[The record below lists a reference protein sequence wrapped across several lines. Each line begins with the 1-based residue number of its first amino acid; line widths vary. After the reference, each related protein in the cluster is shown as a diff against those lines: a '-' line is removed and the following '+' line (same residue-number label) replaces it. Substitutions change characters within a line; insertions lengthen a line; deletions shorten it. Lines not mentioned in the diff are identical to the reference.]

1 MRVVTAAEMAEL
13 DRRAT
18 EEFGVPASALMD
30 RAGHHVATVVSSML
44 SAIGGRR
51 VAVLAGKGNNGGDGF
66 VAARY
71 LRLAGL
77 EVTAFLLAEPDHLKG
92 DVAAA
97 LGAAKEAG
105 VSTQALPSDIQPEE
119 LMAMFA
125 SAGILIDAIFGTG
138 FHGVIEGLPATVV
151 EAANRSGK
159 PILAVDIPSGLLADT
174 GQSSGPHI
182 RAVATV
188 TLGMPKYGLLVYP
201 GAEAVGKLYVADI
214 GYPSVLMDAP
224 TPGTQL
230 VTATMVRTRFPPRP
244 LDSHKGRYGRV
255 LIIGGSVGFSGAA
268 ALAALGALRVGA
280 GLVTVGVPA
289 SIYPI
294 VASKLTEAMPT
305 PLPASDGA
313 IAAGSLDQVKALA
326 AASDVIGVGPGL
338 SRDFGAVHVVTGL
351 LGVDR
356 PLVIDADGL
365 NVLVGKTHFLAQA
378 RKPVVIT
385 PHPGEL
391 SRLTA
396 VPIATIQE
404 DRLAAART
412 AAKRFNCI
420 VVLKG
425 ARTIVAEPG
434 GDAFLIPT
442 GNPGMAT
449 GGMGDVLTGAI
460 VGLMG
465 QRMTP
470 IEAAYSGAYLH
481 GLAAD
486 LIASSRGL
494 VGMLAS
500 EVADHLPIAIH
511 RVRAGEQV
519 DPIQL
524 LGTAD

>member
-18 EEFGVPASALMD
+18 EEFGVPSSALMD
-30 RAGHHVATVVSSML
+30 RAGHHVAKVVSSML

-51 VAVLAGKGNNGGDGF
+51 VAVLVGKGNNGGDGL
-66 VAARY
+66 VAAKY
-71 LRLAGL
+71 LQLAGVD
-77 EVTAFLLAEPDHLKG
+77 VTAFLLAEPTHLKG

-105 VSTQALPSDIQPEE
+105 VTTRGLSSDVQSKEP
-119 LMAMFA
+119 MAIFA
-125 SAGILIDAIFGTG
+125 SADLLIDAIFGTG
-138 FHGVIEGLPATVV
+138 FRGVIEGLPATVV

-159 PILAVDIPSGLLADT
+159 PIVAVDIPSGLLADS
-174 GQSSGPHI
+174 GRSSGPNI
-182 RAVATV
+182 RATATV
-188 TLGMPKYGLLVYP
+188 TLALPKYGLLVYP

-214 GYPSVLMDAP
+214 GYPSALMNVP
-224 TPGTQL
+224 TPSTQL
-230 VTATMVRTRFPPRP
+230 VTSSMVQTRFPPRTP
-244 LDSHKGRYGRV
+244 DSHKGHYGRV
-255 LIIGGSVGFSGAA
+255 LIIGGSVGFSGAP

-294 VASKLTEAMPT
+294 VASKVTEAMPT

-313 IAAGSLDQVKALA
+313 IAPGSLDRVKALA

-338 SRDFGAVHVVTGL
+338 SQDFGAVHVVTGL

-365 NVLVGKTHFLAQA
+365 NVLVGKTHLLAQA
-378 RKPVVIT
+378 RTPIVIT

-391 SRLTA
+391 SRLLA
-396 VPIATIQE
+396 VPVAAIQE
-404 DRLAAART
+404 DRLAAARM
-412 AAKRFNCI
+412 AAGRFNCI

-425 ARTIVAEPG
+425 TRTIVAEPG
-434 GDAFLIPT
+434 GNAFVVPT

-500 EVADHLPIAIH
+500 EVADHLPMAIQ
-511 RVRAGEQV
+511 RVRAGEKVDSIQV
-519 DPIQL
+519 